1 MNFTD
6 YQTAALRTA
15 SPDSLTSP
23 QASLTMAALGLCG
36 EGGEFAE
43 LAKKH
48 LFHGHPLDK
57 EKAAKE
63 IGDILWYVAFACEAL
78 GVNMDEVAE
87 RNIAKLKA
95 RYPEKFETTLS
106 LVKDESKE

>member
-1 MNFTD
+1 MDFTN

-15 SPDSLTSP
+15 SPESTASPSTSLTN
-23 QASLTMAALGLCG
+23 AALGLCG
-36 EGGEFAE
+36 EAGEFAE

-63 IGDILWYVAFACEAL
+63 IGDVLWYIAFACEAL
-78 GVNMDEVAE
+78 GVSMDDIAE
-87 RNIAKLKA
+87 RNIAKLKT
-95 RYPEKFETTLS
+95 RYPDKFESRLS
-106 LVKDESKE
+106 LVKDETQE

>member
-15 SPDSLTSP
+15 SSEGLASP
-23 QASLTMAALGLCG
+23 GASLSMAALGLSG
-36 EGGEFAE
+36 ESGEFAE
-43 LAKKH
+43 LVKKH

-57 EKAAKE
+57 EKAMKE
-63 IGDILWYVAFACEAL
+63 IGDVLWYVAFACEAL
-78 GVNMDEVAE
+78 GVQLDDIAE

-95 RYPEKFETTLS
+95 RYPEKFEARLS
-106 LVKDESKE
+106 LVKDEGRE